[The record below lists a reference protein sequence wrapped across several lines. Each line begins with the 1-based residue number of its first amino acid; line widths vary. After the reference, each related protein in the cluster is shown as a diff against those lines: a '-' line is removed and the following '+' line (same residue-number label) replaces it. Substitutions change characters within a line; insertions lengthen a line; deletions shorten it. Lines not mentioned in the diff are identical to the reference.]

1 MVTTPFPH
9 NLRPWEVV
17 LKVRADH
24 TLCAGHAQC
33 NATAPELFTLDDDGY
48 VAIDEIDVPAGSEDL
63 ARRGV
68 AACPERA
75 LQIG

>member
-1 MVTTPFPH
+1 
-9 NLRPWEVV
+9 LEVV

-24 TLCAGHAQC
+24 ALCAGHAQC
-33 NATAPELFTLDDDGY
+33 NATAPELFALDDDGY

-75 LQIG
+75 LQVE